1 MLLFWSVG
9 LIATKTC
16 ERKTEKVTIIV
27 VFTIA
32 ISQYQNWIEPHP
44 QCQILLSLQN
54 CRQAPHL
61 CLYREPPPLSH
72 RKAGLPDP
80 TDNDQ
85 NQSTVPNILIGIEVQ
100 VAITEA
106 LALISHVSSTLFR
119 IRQI

>member
-1 MLLFWSVG
+1 MFTFKNRMLLFWSVG

-61 CLYREPPPLSH
+61 CLYREPPPPFPTGKRGCRILPITTKI
-72 RKAGLPDP
+72 KA
-80 TDNDQ
+80 
-85 NQSTVPNILIGIEVQ
+85 
-100 VAITEA
+100 
-106 LALISHVSSTLFR
+106 LF
-119 IRQI
+119 QIY